1 MLYLG
6 IRFKKNTPKQNNMSK
21 KVQTQNVMEVEM
33 NVEKRKPGRP
43 KGSGI
48 NPDSKRQK
56 QLALWEQFIEYGV
69 VIKRGRPHGTVNPN
83 SKRQQRIAELN
94 AKKAMGGGKPGRPK
108 MVKEVEA

>member
-21 KVQTQNVMEVEM
+21 KVQTQNVMKVEM

-48 NPDSKRQK
+48 NPESKRQK
-56 QLALWEQFIEYGV
+56 RLAELANRVANGGV
-69 VIKRGRPHGTVNPN
+69 VKRGRPRGTVNPN

-108 MVKEVEA
+108 MVKEIEA